1 MDVDKQIA
9 ALQADLNAAHHITY
23 LTGAAF
29 QLRRI
34 SLIIVQ
40 KMEFTMG
47 FRKAQ
52 NKF

>member
-9 ALQADLNAAHHITY
+9 ALH
-23 LTGAAF
+23 
-29 QLRRI
+29 
-34 SLIIVQ
+34 IVQ

>member
-1 MDVDKQIA
+1 MSLDKQIA
-9 ALQADLNAAHHITY
+9 ALQADLNAAHYVTY
-23 LTGAAF
+23 LTGAGVSTPSHIPDY
-29 QLRRI
+29 R
-34 SLIIVQ
+34 S